1 MIVREFKKIND
12 NGVEVLQIEFSE
24 HKKVI
29 FTRQIPLKYEKCPA
43 LRTAKAK
50 EAVIDEFLTTFEGQK
65 FTKKEVLKAY
75 SKTDSYFK
83 DLYKQMF
90 PHGGYRGG
98 GKKKGEKFSD
108 KTERLTTRI
117 SPEEKQLLSETLE
130 NYRKNEKR
138 SHEEIKSAL
147 APIFRR
153 IDESFG
159 DNETAR
165 QKWRK
170 KVGNINPALFPQLLE
185 YILLFGIDKLVPEE
199 KINRI

>member
-1 MIVREFKKIND
+1 MIVREFKKTND
-12 NGVEVLQIEFSE
+12 NGAEVLQIEFSE

-43 LRTAKAK
+43 LRTARAK

-108 KTERLTTRI
+108 RTERLTSRI
-117 SPEEKQLLSETLE
+117 TLDEKEYLLKKLEE
-130 NYRKNEKR
+130 YRN
-138 SHEEIKSAL
+138 
-147 APIFRR
+147 
-153 IDESFG
+153 
-159 DNETAR
+159 
-165 QKWRK
+165 K
-170 KVGNINPALFPQLLE
+170 KAGS
-185 YILLFGIDKLVPEE
+185 
-199 KINRI
+199 

>member
-1 MIVREFKKIND
+1 MIVREFKKTDD
-12 NGVEVLQIEFSE
+12 NGVEVLQIEFSG

-43 LRTAKAK
+43 LRTARAK

-98 GKKKGEKFSD
+98 GRPKGSTSSN
-108 KTERLTTRI
+108 KTESLGVRI
-117 SPEEKQLLSETLE
+117 TPEEKEYLLECLE
-130 NYRKNEKR
+130 VYRK
-138 SHEEIKSAL
+138 
-147 APIFRR
+147 
-153 IDESFG
+153 
-159 DNETAR
+159 
-165 QKWRK
+165 K
-170 KVGNINPALFPQLLE
+170 KNW
-185 YILLFGIDKLVPEE
+185 
-199 KINRI
+199 

>member
-1 MIVREFKKIND
+1 MIVREFKKTD
-12 NGVEVLQIEFSE
+12 DSGVEVLQIEFSE

-29 FTRQIPLKYEKCPA
+29 FTSQIPLKYEKCPA
-43 LRTAKAK
+43 LRTARAK

-108 KTERLTTRI
+108 RTERLTSRI
-117 SPEEKQLLSETLE
+117 TLDEKEYLLKKLEE
-130 NYRKNEKR
+130 YRN
-138 SHEEIKSAL
+138 
-147 APIFRR
+147 
-153 IDESFG
+153 
-159 DNETAR
+159 
-165 QKWRK
+165 K
-170 KVGNINPALFPQLLE
+170 KAGP
-185 YILLFGIDKLVPEE
+185 
-199 KINRI
+199 

>member
-1 MIVREFKKIND
+1 MSRSGIVNVRMVITEEKILSNIDKVHKLINPNSKK
-12 NGVEVLQIEFSE
+12 QIVQLEE
-24 HKKVI
+24 
-29 FTRQIPLKYEKCPA
+29 
-43 LRTAKAK
+43 
-50 EAVIDEFLTTFEGQK
+50 
-65 FTKKEVLKAY
+65 
-75 SKTDSYFK
+75 DSYFK

-138 SHEEIKSAL
+138 SHEEVKSAL
-147 APIFRR
+147 APIFRK